1 MGKGELQNLRQQQS
15 HDEFDH
21 NRDSSGFFCAGCSMV
36 LSRFAKDFS
45 FKCVF
50 VLILTLSILVSGI
63 FWIIPHRVT
72 TYGFDAQEAIK
83 LSASAKAYFILEK
96 PVSELVPHVGQLE
109 YDINAEIGV
118 PDTKVAIL
126 SMHQSGVPNWTAV
139 VFGALPDPI
148 NAQISPVSLS
158 VLRSSLI
165 EVFMKQI
172 NLTLTTSIFGQ
183 PSAFEIL
190 KFQGGVTV
198 IPMRSASIWQIPQIL
213 FNFTLNNSISEILE
227 NIVEL
232 KNQLK
237 FGLRLRPYEN
247 VFVQITNKIGSTAA
261 APVIIQA
268 SVMSDFGNLLPQRL
282 KQLAETLQGS
292 PARNLGLDNS
302 VFGKVKSISLSSY
315 LKGTISS
322 IPPSPSPAPGPT
334 DHAHSSIS
342 PIPAPTYS
350 PAPSPSVLD
359 PQPCVNCEAS
369 SPTPSDALHSPQPC
383 PYHGSRV
390 SPSSSP
396 TSPTNSITPPAYA
409 PSPHSRPMG
418 PKSQLSP
425 DASAVPNVH
434 RAPSPGE
441 SKGRTEGSV
450 SSSIAPSPSSS
461 ASSPLNKGIWSIGFS
476 ALIIFHL
483 LRWSC

>member
-1 MGKGELQNLRQQQS
+1 MGKGELQILQQQQS
-15 HDEFDH
+15 HDEFDQ
-21 NRDSSGFFCAGCSMV
+21 NRDSSGFFCAGCSV
-36 LSRFAKDFS
+36 VHSRFAKDFS

-50 VLILTLSILVSGI
+50 VLILTVSILVSGI
-63 FWIIPHRVT
+63 FWVLPHRVIN
-72 TYGFDAQEAIK
+72 YGFDAQEAIK
-83 LSASAKAYFILEK
+83 FSASAQAYFILEK
-96 PVSELVPHVGQLE
+96 PVSELVPHIGRLE

-118 PDTKVAIL
+118 PDTKIAIL

-165 EVFMKQI
+165 EVFMKQT
-172 NLTLTTSIFGQ
+172 NLTLTASIFGQ

-232 KNQLK
+232 KYQLK

-247 VFVQITNKIGSTAA
+247 VFVQITNQIGSTAA

-342 PIPAPTYS
+342 PFPAPPTYPPSS
-350 PAPSPSVLD
+350 PPVVLD
-359 PQPCVNCEAS
+359 PQPCVNCETS
-369 SPTPSDALHSPQPC
+369 SPAPSAVLHSPQPC

-390 SPSSSP
+390 SPSP
-396 TSPTNSITPPAYA
+396 SPTNSITPPAYA
-409 PSPHSRPMG
+409 PTPHSRRMG
-418 PKSQLSP
+418 PKSKLSP
-425 DASAVPNVH
+425 DASAVPDVAH
-434 RAPSPGE
+434 APSPGK
-441 SKGRTEGSV
+441 SKGQTEGLV
-450 SSSIAPSPSSS
+450 SSSFAPSPLSS